1 MLLRIFTGYDYRES
15 VGWHVFTQ
23 SLIDRCSM
31 PVEIIPLT
39 ERVAKGLGIGTDGT
53 NAFSLI
59 RFLVPYL
66 SGYKGFALFADG
78 ADMLLRAD
86 LSELWAETDSMFR
99 EAVKVVK
106 HDYRTK
112 HPRKYVGT
120 AMEAA
125 NEDYPRKNWSSLVLW
140 NCGHFLNRQLTP
152 ELIRTKG
159 GRYLH
164 RFEWLPEDRI
174 GSLPSEWNHL
184 VGEYPESGDANL
196 AHYTL
201 GIPAFTNYANTEHAE
216 EWRNELKR
224 VNCPIS

>member
-1 MLLRIFTGYDYRES
+1 
-15 VGWHVFTQ
+15 
-23 SLIDRCSM
+23 M

-39 ERVAKGLGIGTDGT
+39 ERVAASFGIGTDGT
-53 NAFSLI
+53 NAFSLS

-66 SGYKGFALFADG
+66 SDYKGFALFADG

-86 LSELWAETDSMFR
+86 LSELWAETDTMFR
-99 EAVKVVK
+99 DAVKVVK

-140 NCGHFLNRQLTP
+140 NCGHYLNRPLTP
-152 ELIRTKG
+152 ELIRVTG

-164 RFEWLPEDRI
+164 RFEWLPDDRI
-174 GSLPSEWNHL
+174 GELPAAWNHL
-184 VGEYPESGDANL
+184 VGEQPESKDANL

-201 GIPAFTNYANTEHAE
+201 GIPAFAHYANDEFAP
-216 EWRNELKR
+216 EWRQYAMDAMSGFQPQEQLEAA
-224 VNCPIS
+224 